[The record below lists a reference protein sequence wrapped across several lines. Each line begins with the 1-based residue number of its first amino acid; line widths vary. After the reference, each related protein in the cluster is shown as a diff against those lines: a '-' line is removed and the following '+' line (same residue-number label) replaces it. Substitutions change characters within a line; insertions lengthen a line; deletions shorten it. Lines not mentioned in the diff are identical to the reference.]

1 MNKLSLFERVQ
12 SSHDVTYAEVV
23 IRKSQP
29 RRGQVQIWI
38 LEVIAC
44 PYCSGRHEHGGGSVD
59 EPPALGFRV
68 PHCLTR
74 PAPPDYELIERAPKE
89 ETGP

>member
-1 MNKLSLFERVQ
+1 MNKSLFERVEESGIIQ
-12 SSHDVTYAEVV
+12 AEVT
-23 IRKSQP
+23 IRPSQSP
-29 RRGQVQIWI
+29 RDRIWV
-38 LEVIAC
+38 LTVDEC
-44 PYCSGRHEHGGGSVD
+44 PYCGKRHSHGGGLVSD
-59 EPPALGFRV
+59 GPPSLGFRV

>member
-1 MNKLSLFERVQ
+1 MKASLWERVQ
-12 SSHDVTYAEVV
+12 SSASIIQAEVT
-23 IRKSQP
+23 IRKSQSP
-29 RRGQVQIWI
+29 RDRIWV
-38 LEVIAC
+38 LTVDEC
-44 PYCSGRHEHGGGSVD
+44 PYCGNRHEHGGGGVD

>member
-1 MNKLSLFERVQ
+1 MKASLRDRIENTI
-12 SSHDVTYAEVV
+12 SSSSTQAEVT
-23 IRKSQP
+23 IRPSQS
-29 RRGQVQIWI
+29 RRDRIWV
-38 LEVIAC
+38 LTVDEC
-44 PYCSGRHEHGGGSVD
+44 PYCGKRHEHGGGRVD